1 MGQKGCCR
9 LHDFSVLWSG
19 KYHQYWEVLPHSHGY
34 YQIIAVLKG
43 SGEILIDGCRYTL
56 ADHRV
61 FLIHPNAEHAIPHGK
76 DDIQPQLLDI
86 KFTVNDDPLANDLSR
101 LPAVLDVGNFSL
113 FQNYFEQILRE
124 SAKGEPYSYQC
135 ICCYFGL
142 LLAQL
147 LRAQSGMVS
156 GSQEAPP
163 GEAAM
168 ESSGDSGL
176 NKVVGFIQQNYATPI
191 VLDDLARIVNVSK
204 STLIQTFK
212 TALHTTPL
220 QYINRIRLEKAKD
233 LLLNT
238 DSSISEISEMVGFQS
253 IHYFSRYFK
262 NREQI
267 SPAEYR
273 QRYSSSHFYTYR
285 QPNGK
290 EDLNFL

>member
-1 MGQKGCCR
+1 M
-9 LHDFSVLWSG
+9 HDFSVLWSG
-19 KYHQYWEVLPHSHGY
+19 KYHQYWEVLPHNHSY

-43 SGEILIDGCRYTL
+43 GGEILIDSRRHTL
-56 ADHRV
+56 EDHRV
-61 FLIHPNAEHAIPHGK
+61 FFIHPNVEHAIPHSK

-86 KFTVNDDPLANDLSR
+86 KFTINDDSLASDLSR
-101 LPAVLDVGNFSL
+101 LPAVLDAGNFSL

-124 SAKGEPYSYQC
+124 SARGEPYSYPC
-135 ICCYFGL
+135 ICYYFGL
-142 LLAQL
+142 LLMQL
-147 LRAQSGMVS
+147 LRAQSGTVS
-156 GSQEAPP
+156 VETPP
-163 GEAAM
+163 REISA
-168 ESSGDSGL
+168 ESSGDTGL
-176 NKVVGFIQQNYATPI
+176 NKVIRFIAQNYATPI
-191 VLDDLARIVNVSK
+191 VLDDLAKIVNVSK

-220 QYINRIRLEKAKD
+220 QYINHIRLEKAKD

-262 NREQI
+262 SREQI